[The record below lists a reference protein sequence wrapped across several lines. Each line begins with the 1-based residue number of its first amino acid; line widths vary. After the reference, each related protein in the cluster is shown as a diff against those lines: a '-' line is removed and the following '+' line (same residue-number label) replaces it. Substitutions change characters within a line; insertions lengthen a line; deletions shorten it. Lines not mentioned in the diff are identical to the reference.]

1 MFVFTCCLTFNTI
14 HYQLGQQLILPLPE
28 GDANVSS
35 RPIVHAQVAK
45 NQQVWQADILSRGSW
60 CWNSVNDLSCKQT
73 ISSHAK
79 FQDGSVLAL
88 ALTLVASLLTIE
100 TGEALESIIYS
111 SRFYGGM
118 IHVICTVEGPTV
130 QGPKICF
137 VALP

>member
-88 ALTLVASLLTIE
+88 ALTLVASL
-100 TGEALESIIYS
+100 
-111 SRFYGGM
+111 
-118 IHVICTVEGPTV
+118 
-130 QGPKICF
+130 
-137 VALP
+137 